1 MNILFFAAVKKQIPV
16 KITYHQNA
24 VSSGVQV
31 LFIKSKISV
40 TLFSRN
46 TQAWPDTKRQDL
58 GLSTLDWYTKRFT

>member
-1 MNILFFAAVKKQIPV
+1 MNILFFAAVKKRKPV

-46 TQAWPDTKRQDL
+46 MQEWPDTKGMTL
-58 GLSTLDWYTKRFT
+58 GFQH

>member
-16 KITYHQNA
+16 KLTYHQNA

-46 TQAWPDTKRQDL
+46 MQAWPDTKGMTL
-58 GLSTLDWYTKRFT
+58 GFQH

>member
-1 MNILFFAAVKKQIPV
+1 MNILFFAAVKKRIPV

-40 TLFSRN
+40 TLFSTN
-46 TQAWPDTKRQDL
+46 MQAWPDTKGMTL
-58 GLSTLDWYTKRFT
+58 GFQH